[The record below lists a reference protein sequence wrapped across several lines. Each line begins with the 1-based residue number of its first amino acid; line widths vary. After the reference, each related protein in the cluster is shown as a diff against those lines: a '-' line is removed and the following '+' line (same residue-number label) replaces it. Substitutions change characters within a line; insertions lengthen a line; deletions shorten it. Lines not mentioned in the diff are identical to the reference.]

1 MSNVGQGREH
11 RKTLVQTLSESIT
24 GHGLVGSGVFLVALG
39 GVAWLIKGIFDH
51 SPVLSL
57 PILALISILLLL
69 GALLVFTTLIHL
81 IDLSDAKSALGL
93 PEGSVRALL
102 ALALLG
108 LFAIMA
114 SSVLVASPPREVKGL
129 QLGDIDAVLKANPND
144 HDIFWV
150 PETQAPG
157 QAQTFTAV
165 LGSPS
170 HVDDFA
176 KQMLTL
182 VGTLMTAVISFYFGS
197 ATFSSSPAQGE
208 SGGEPNP
215 TGISPITA
223 TDEAAQLYT
232 ITGTRLANV
241 TRVEA
246 IPENGGTPVVADA
259 KASGAE
265 AKATLKLSK
274 GKWTFHVYT
283 ASGAQAAV
291 PVSIDVTEKSPAG
304 GTTPARGTTPAV
316 GTMPATTVANPAEI
330 SPQAATNGVPQPYKV
345 TGTNLGSVTKAEA
358 VPTGGG
364 SAVAATNL
372 HATDTAAMFELS
384 LSTGTW
390 TLQIA
395 SGTASP
401 IPVPGTITVT

>member
-1 MSNVGQGREH
+1 MTNGDQGREQ
-11 RKTLVQTLSESIT
+11 RKTFVQTLSESIT
-24 GHGLVGSGVFLVALG
+24 GQGLVGSIVFLVALG
-39 GVAWLIKGIFDH
+39 GVAWLIQGVFH
-51 SPVLSL
+51 NSNNLSL
-57 PILALISILLLL
+57 PVLALSSVLLML

-102 ALALLG
+102 ALALVG

-114 SSVLVASPPREVKGL
+114 SSVLIGSPPREVKGVL
-129 QLGDIDAVLKANPND
+129 AADIDVVLKANPNE

-150 PETQAPG
+150 PETKAQG
-157 QAQTFTAV
+157 GAQTFTATF
-165 LGSPS
+165 GSAT
-170 HVDDFA
+170 HIDDFG

-197 ATFSSSPAQGE
+197 ATASQTTGTD
-208 SGGEPNP
+208 GGRGASDANALAKP
-215 TGISPITA
+215 TAISP
-223 TDEAAQLYT
+223 D
-232 ITGTRLANV
+232 
-241 TRVEA
+241 
-246 IPENGGTPVVADA
+246 
-259 KASGAE
+259 
-265 AKATLKLSK
+265 KATKD
-274 GKWTFHVYT
+274 TPQTYT
-283 ASGAQAAV
+283 
-291 PVSIDVTEKSPAG
+291 
-304 GTTPARGTTPAV
+304 
-316 GTMPATTVANPAEI
+316 
-330 SPQAATNGVPQPYKV
+330 V

-372 HATDTAAMFELS
+372 RATDTATTFELS

>member
-1 MSNVGQGREH
+1 
-11 RKTLVQTLSESIT
+11 
-24 GHGLVGSGVFLVALG
+24 
-39 GVAWLIKGIFDH
+39 LIKGIFDH

-197 ATFSSSPAQGE
+197 ATFSSSTAQGE

-215 TGISPITA
+215 TGISPTTA
-223 TDEAAQLYT
+223 TNEAAQLYT

-246 IPENGGTPVVADA
+246 IPENGGSPIVADA
-259 KASGAE
+259 KAAGTE
-265 AKATLKLSK
+265 AKATLKLSD
-274 GKWTFHVYT
+274 GKWTFHVHT
-283 ASGAQAAV
+283 ASGAQGAV
-291 PVSIDVTEKSPAG
+291 PVSIDVTAKPPAGAAAPTAGAPTTGGAPAAGGTPPDAGQPPAG
-304 GTTPARGTTPAV
+304 G
-316 GTMPATTVANPAEI
+316 
-330 SPQAATNGVPQPYKV
+330 AA
-345 TGTNLGSVTKAEA
+345 
-358 VPTGGG
+358 PTGGASPTG
-364 SAVAATNL
+364 GATPAGEAAP
-372 HATDTAAMFELS
+372 DAAP
-384 LSTGTW
+384 TP
-390 TLQIA
+390 A
-395 SGTASP
+395 SGEQP
-401 IPVPGTITVT
+401 

>member
-1 MSNVGQGREH
+1 MSNVGHGQEQ
-11 RKTLVQTLSESIT
+11 RKTFLQTLSESIT
-24 GHGLVGSGVFLVALG
+24 GQGLVGSIVFLVALG

-51 SPVLSL
+51 SAALSL

-81 IDLSDAKSALGL
+81 INLSDAKSALGL

-129 QLGDIDAVLKANPND
+129 QLGDIDGVLKANPND

-150 PETQAPG
+150 PEAQVPG
-157 QAQTFTAV
+157 QPQTFTAV
-165 LGSPS
+165 LGSLS

-197 ATFSSSPAQGE
+197 STFSSSTAQDE

-215 TGISPITA
+215 TGISPTA
-223 TDEAAQLYT
+223 VTVDAVQLYT

-246 IPENGGTPVVADA
+246 IPENGGSPIVADA
-259 KASGAE
+259 KSAGSE
-265 AKATLKLSK
+265 VKATLKLSQ
-274 GKWTFHVYT
+274 GKWTFHVHT
-283 ASGAQAAV
+283 ASGAQGAV
-291 PVSIDVTEKSPAG
+291 PVSVDVTAKPPSGEPTPAPGTPTATAASPA
-304 GTTPARGTTPAV
+304 A
-316 GTMPATTVANPAEI
+316 I
-330 SPQAATNGVPQPYKV
+330 SPPTATKDTSQTYTI
-345 TGTNLGSVTKAEA
+345 TGTNLSSVTKVEA
-358 VPTGGG
+358 VPAGGG
-364 SAVAATNL
+364 SPVAAANL
-372 HATDTAAMFELS
+372 HATDANLTFNLS
-384 LSTGTW
+384 LPISGTW

-401 IPVPGTITVT
+401 IPVPGTLEVT